1 MKAIIICLAILSLL
15 SVSNEKKIRFLAA
28 GLGGMGGLSMPV
40 TLLIRSVLCGDQF
53 VEHSQQS
60 KVHT

>member
-28 GLGGMGGLSMPV
+28 GLGGMGGL
-40 TLLIRSVLCGDQF
+40 TKTTALLDL
-53 VEHSQQS
+53 
-60 KVHT
+60 